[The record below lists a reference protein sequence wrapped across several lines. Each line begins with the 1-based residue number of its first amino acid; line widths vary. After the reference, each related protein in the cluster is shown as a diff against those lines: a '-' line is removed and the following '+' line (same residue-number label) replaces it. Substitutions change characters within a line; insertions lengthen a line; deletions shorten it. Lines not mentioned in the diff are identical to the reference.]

1 MVPKSFHVQGGP
13 NQSLEPMARYVT
25 PRAGHE
31 SRRLS
36 PWLTIKRKARIVFG
50 YTMENRNQSREAFL
64 DTLCDPM
71 RRLSEGE
78 SYRPI
83 PLKDYVSQCIRLEA
97 LPTTVSRI
105 EIHHVY

>member
-1 MVPKSFHVQGGP
+1 
-13 NQSLEPMARYVT
+13 
-25 PRAGHE
+25 
-31 SRRLS
+31 
-36 PWLTIKRKARIVFG
+36 
-50 YTMENRNQSREAFL
+50 MEIRNLSREAFL
-64 DTLCDPM
+64 DTLCEPM

-105 EIHHVY
+105 EIHHVYLSGDCRHTHVLFYFGKNNCYLVVVVSHEPDFILGYHMLNLRKEYGLT